1 MENFNIYGEK
11 NGDHSTEYP
20 KSDGNGSLSHAST
33 IQKGDHDT
41 LVGFDGA
48 LEHHQNKIPQLDR
61 VLTMPREYCA
71 IGMESKIAED
81 GRQALE
87 HTRAADGGLRP
98 WREGYSGCS
107 GDSCIIWDSRGKH
120 DGYRRNGCPWSG
132 GTLPTH

>member
-1 MENFNIYGEK
+1 MNEDQT
-11 NGDHSTEYP
+11 GDHSTEYP

-87 HTRAADGGLRP
+87 HTRAERMVV
-98 WREGYSGCS
+98 YSLGEKDIQTVRVILAS
-107 GDSCIIWDSRGKH
+107 YGIFAANMMDIPAPLH
-120 DGYRRNGCPWSG
+120 QY
-132 GTLPTH
+132 HQV